1 MKWFVLIVGIA
12 FAVGCQRQPQ
22 PRSPAPMDQHA
33 NSLAADHP
41 AEHGSHSVHSESAP
55 TLAFVKDAGW
65 DKLAPTV
72 STPLT
77 FHLEQAGKPVK
88 SLELLHEKL
97 MHLIVVRNDLGE
109 FQHLHPVVSDDGH
122 ASIDLQLPT
131 AGHYWIYLDAQ
142 PRGGAQQTARNE
154 LHLAGDAPAAA
165 ELAVNVPGKVS
176 AGELSTEISL
186 TKAGSEWMITF
197 THTDSSGRPITD
209 LEPYLGAMGHLV
221 VVGAKTGEYVHANPE
236 TESAPDGVV
245 RFAAHFN
252 RAGTYKLW
260 GQFLRHGQVFTV
272 PAVLE
277 IQ

>member
-109 FQHLHPVVSDDGH
+109 FQHLHPVISNCRPPGIIG
-122 ASIDLQLPT
+122 SIST
-131 AGHYWIYLDAQ
+131 
-142 PRGGAQQTARNE
+142 
-154 LHLAGDAPAAA
+154 
-165 ELAVNVPGKVS
+165 
-176 AGELSTEISL
+176 LSL
-186 TKAGSEWMITF
+186 
-197 THTDSSGRPITD
+197 
-209 LEPYLGAMGHLV
+209 
-221 VVGAKTGEYVHANPE
+221 
-236 TESAPDGVV
+236 GVV
-245 RFAAHFN
+245 LN
-252 RAGTYKLW
+252 RLQEMSCTWLVT
-260 GQFLRHGQVFTV
+260 LRRRRNWR
-272 PAVLE
+272 
-277 IQ
+277 

>member
-1 MKWFVLIVGIA
+1 
-12 FAVGCQRQPQ
+12 
-22 PRSPAPMDQHA
+22 
-33 NSLAADHP
+33 
-41 AEHGSHSVHSESAP
+41 
-55 TLAFVKDAGW
+55 
-65 DKLAPTV
+65 
-72 STPLT
+72 
-77 FHLEQAGKPVK
+77 LEQAGKPVK

-197 THTDSSGRPITD
+197 SSLARRLVNTFTPIRKQSRPQMVLCGLLRTSTV
-209 LEPYLGAMGHLV
+209 LELTNCGASFCAM
-221 VVGAKTGEYVHANPE
+221 AKSLPSRRCWKFSRTQ
-236 TESAPDGVV
+236 SWLLL
-245 RFAAHFN
+245 RKAAHFV
-252 RAGTYKLW
+252 W
-260 GQFLRHGQVFTV
+260 
-272 PAVLE
+272 
-277 IQ
+277 